1 VEPENT
7 TYTSDWTQNWNGSIA
22 VKLTAIILWS
32 VMVAA
37 FAITVP
43 LMVSHENQILKEY
56 LWNNQ
61 QLIYAIESGIN
72 KQQKESEII
81 NTLQNFIDH
90 SDVEYVSVTSAALT
104 LAVGQLSSSG
114 YQFPAT
120 HLASAEDLPVTITIA
135 HKNLRRSL
143 IIDRVLLGS
152 SILAGAIIFGLFI
165 FLVTRKVIHNPMRR
179 FVDLTRELSR
189 GAKNLRFDE
198 ARADEFGELARFSNQ
213 MLDNLELQRKKLLD
227 TNQELIFEI
236 RNREEAL
243 AASQQKSTF
252 LANMSHEIR
261 TPLSSIIGYT
271 ERLRYKN
278 IKSEDEKYK
287 MLDIVLHSSNHLL
300 SLINDILDFSKIEAN
315 KLEMQAEQ
323 FSIITLISHTVS
335 LLEDKAMEQST
346 QIKVEYMF
354 PVPQYINND
363 ATRTK
368 QILLNLC
375 SNALRFTKNGI
386 ITLCVAFDQDK
397 NQLVITVKDT
407 GIGMSEDVLNT
418 LFRPY
423 TQGNQDTS
431 KKYGGTGLGLAISR
445 RLCELMGGDI
455 TAKST
460 EGLGSILTFRI
471 DAGYEREQKLI
482 YENDSA
488 TNMSYQYVKPRENIS
503 LSGAVLLIEDTVEI
517 CQLIKAYLEDYG
529 IDVTTAENGKAG
541 VELALSGDYDAVLM
555 DIHMPVLN
563 GKEAVKLLRD
573 NHYNKPVIALTA
585 DALTQQI
592 EEYKSLGFTQILT
605 KPFVINDLLM
615 TLSAYLSTGE
625 SPHTEI
631 ADPVDAALTKLS
643 KTENTSKTY
652 PSILDTDRG
661 KRLVEKFIDGLPG
674 TLKEINT
681 ALAKHD
687 IESLKDI
694 FHQLKGVG
702 GSLGFP
708 LVTQLATDIEVPLAN
723 EDFDRIK
730 NKTNELNKLYAQISY
745 PV

>member
-1 VEPENT
+1 NALVETENT

-32 VMVAA
+32 VIVAA

-43 LMVSHENQILKEY
+43 LMVSHEDQILKVY
-56 LWNNQ
+56 MWNNQ

-72 KQQKESEII
+72 KQQTESEIA
-81 NTLQNFIDH
+81 NTLQHFIDH
-90 SDVEYVSVTSAALT
+90 SDVQYVSVTSAALT
-104 LAVGQLSSSG
+104 ISIGRHSASG
-114 YQFPAT
+114 HQFPTT
-120 HLASAEDLPVTITIA
+120 HLASASNLPVTITIV

-165 FLVTRKVIHNPMRR
+165 FMVTRKVIHNPMRR
-179 FVDLTRELSR
+179 FVDLTHELSR
-189 GAKNLRFDE
+189 GAKDLRFDE

-227 TNQELIFEI
+227 TNQELISEI

-287 MLDIVLHSSNHLL
+287 MLDIVLHSGNHLL

-315 KLEMQAEQ
+315 KLEMQAEK
-323 FSIITLISHTVS
+323 FSIITLINHTVS

-346 QIKVEYMF
+346 QIKVEYKF
-354 PVPQYINND
+354 PVPEHINND

-375 SNALRFTKNGI
+375 SNALRFTNNGI
-386 ITLCVAFDQDK
+386 ITLCIAFDQDK
-397 NQLVITVKDT
+397 NQLVIAVKDT
-407 GIGMSEDVLNT
+407 GIGMSEVVLNR

-460 EGLGSILTFRI
+460 EGLGSIFTFRI
-471 DAGYEREQKLI
+471 DAGFERGQKLI
-482 YENDSA
+482 HKHDPTANE
-488 TNMSYQYVKPRENIS
+488 TYQYVEPRENIS
-503 LSGAVLLIEDTVEI
+503 LSGSVLLIEDTVEI

-529 IDVTTAENGKAG
+529 IDVTTAENGKTG
-541 VELALSGDYDAVLM
+541 VELALSGDFDAVLM
-555 DIHMPVLN
+555 DIHMPVMN
-563 GKEAVKLLRD
+563 GKEAVKSLRD

-592 EEYKSLGFTQILT
+592 EEYKALGFTQILT
-605 KPFVINDLLM
+605 KPVVINDLLT
-615 TLSAYLSTGE
+615 TLSAYMETGE
-625 SPHTEI
+625 SHDTEI
-631 ADPVDAALTKLS
+631 AVIKDTALTETP
-643 KTENTSKTY
+643 KTMNPPKSY
-652 PSILDTDRG
+652 PSILETDRG
-661 KRLVEKFIDGLPG
+661 KRLV
-674 TLKEINT
+674 
-681 ALAKHD
+681 
-687 IESLKDI
+687 
-694 FHQLKGVG
+694 
-702 GSLGFP
+702 
-708 LVTQLATDIEVPLAN
+708 
-723 EDFDRIK
+723 
-730 NKTNELNKLYAQISY
+730 
-745 PV
+745 